1 MKQFVSLFYEI
12 DKSLMIQGFAN
23 PNLANVSLDVRL
35 GSHHGYFLSRQ
46 NVRIETQNRLTHH
59 HAPPRCNL
67 VGAIWSV
74 QFGANDSILKKGKVY
89 EV

>member
-12 DKSLMIQGFAN
+12 DKPLMIQGFTN

-35 GSHHGYFLSRQ
+35 SSHHGYFLSRQ
-46 NVRIETQNRLTHH
+46 NVRIGTHNRLTHH
-59 HAPPRCNL
+59 L
-67 VGAIWSV
+67 GAI
-74 QFGANDSILKKGKVY
+74 DSILKKGKVY